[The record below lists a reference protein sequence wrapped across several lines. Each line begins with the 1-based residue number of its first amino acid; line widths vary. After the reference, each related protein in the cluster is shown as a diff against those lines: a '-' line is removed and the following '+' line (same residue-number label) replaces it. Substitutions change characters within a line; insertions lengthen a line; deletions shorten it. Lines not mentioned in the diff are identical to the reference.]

1 MGLFSKRQIGNQY
14 EALAKHYLQRQ
25 GLHFLTQNFLTK
37 TGEIDLIFQQGK
49 TIVFVEVK
57 YRKNDHFGSAAE
69 MVTPT
74 KMRKLVKTA
83 HIWLSKNKYDIHHAD
98 YRFDVVAIHNNG
110 DDINWIQN
118 AISEG

>member
-14 EALAKHYLQRQ
+14 ETLAKQFLQRQ
-25 GLHFLTQNFLTK
+25 GLRFLDQNFLTK
-37 TGEIDLIFQQGK
+37 FGEIDLIFQQDE

-57 YRKNDHFGSAAE
+57 YRNNDRFGSAAE
-69 MVTPT
+69 MVTYA

-83 HIWLSKNKYDIHHAD
+83 QVWLSRQQRTVQNID
-98 YRFDVVAIHNNG
+98 YRFDVVAIHDSG
-110 DDINWIQN
+110 RDINWIQN

>member
-14 EALAKHYLQRQ
+14 ETLAKQFLQRQ
-25 GLHFLTQNFLTK
+25 GLHFIEQNFLTK
-37 TGEIDLIFQQGK
+37 VGEIDLIFRQDE

-57 YRKNDHFGSAAE
+57 YRRNDHFGSAAE
-69 MVTPT
+69 MVTHA

-83 HIWLSKNKYDIHHAD
+83 QIWLNRQKHLQHTID
-98 YRFDVVAIHNNG
+98 YRFDVVAIHDNG
-110 DDINWIQN
+110 RDINWIKN

>member
-14 EALAKHYLQRQ
+14 ETLAKQYLQRQ
-25 GLHFLTQNFLTK
+25 GLRFLDQNYLTK
-37 TGEIDLIFQQGK
+37 FGEIDLIFQQDE

-69 MVTPT
+69 MVTNA
-74 KMRKLVKTA
+74 KMRKLIKTA
-83 HIWLSKNKYDIHHAD
+83 QVWLCQQRTINTID
-98 YRFDVVAIHNNG
+98 YRFDVIAIHDSG
-110 DDINWIQN
+110 RDINWIQN

>member
-14 EALAKHYLQRQ
+14 ETLAKQYLQRQ
-25 GLHFLTQNFLTK
+25 GLRLLDQNFLTK
-37 TGEIDLIFQQGK
+37 VGEIDLIFQQGE

-57 YRKNDHFGSAAE
+57 YRKNDSFGSAAE
-69 MVTPT
+69 MVTRA

-83 HIWLSKNKYDIHHAD
+83 QIWLSQQKRSAYNID
-98 YRFDVVAIHNNG
+98 YRFDVVAIHDSG
-110 DDINWIQN
+110 RDINWIQN

>member
-14 EALAKHYLQRQ
+14 ESLAKQFLQRQ
-25 GLHFLTQNFLTK
+25 GLRFLEQNFLTK
-37 TGEIDLIFQQGK
+37 VGEIDLIFQQDE

-57 YRKNDHFGSAAE
+57 YRNNDRYGSAAE
-69 MVTPT
+69 MVTYS

-83 HIWLSKNKYDIHHAD
+83 QIWLSRQKQSIHTID
-98 YRFDVVAIHNNG
+98 YRFDVIAIQNNG
-110 DDINWIQN
+110 RDINWIQN

>member
-14 EALAKHYLQRQ
+14 ETLAKQYLQRQ
-25 GLHFLTQNFLTK
+25 GLRFLDQNYQTK
-37 TGEIDLIFQQGK
+37 FGEIDLIFQQGE

-69 MVTPT
+69 MVTNA
-74 KMRKLVKTA
+74 KMRKLIKTA
-83 HIWLSKNKYDIHHAD
+83 QVWLSQQRTMNTID
-98 YRFDVVAIHNNG
+98 YRFDVIAIHDSG
-110 DDINWIQN
+110 RDINWIQN

>member
-1 MGLFSKRQIGNQY
+1 MGLFSKRRIGDQY
-14 EALAKHYLQRQ
+14 EVLAKHYLQRQ
-25 GLHFLTQNFLTK
+25 GLRFVTQNFLTK
-37 TGEIDLIFQQGK
+37 LGEIDLIFQQGK

-69 MVTPT
+69 MVTPA

-83 HIWLSKNKYDIHHAD
+83 HIWLHKNKHDTYHAD
-98 YRFDVVAIHNNG
+98 YRFDVIAIHNNG
-110 DDINWIQN
+110 NDINWIKN